1 MKKIGR
7 EYLIFVGLIVL
18 IIVIFGISNYKNNKP
33 KYDKSRINI
42 SFNEEEQ
49 TNEYPSSEVVP
60 SESVSDTE
68 VQDNIST
75 KPVVTETES
84 EEAKETEQIIEQ
96 PTESTTEPETAYVG
110 DAFAVNQENIY
121 EVISNILSSSPNSKY
136 FTKDFQFD
144 NSIKNELE
152 IFRVSELEN
161 HFDEGYVLGYVETP
175 VDDLIYRFDFTL
187 YGNKLSSLTYS
198 QQ

>member
-1 MKKIGR
+1 MKKIR
-7 EYLIFVGLIVL
+7 KEYLIFVGLIVL
-18 IIVIFGISNYKNNKP
+18 IIVIFGIFNYKNNKP

-175 VDDLIYRFDFTL
+175 VDDLTYRFDFTL

>member
-1 MKKIGR
+1 MKKIR
-7 EYLIFVGLIVL
+7 KEYLIFVGLIVL

-49 TNEYPSSEVVP
+49 TNEYPSGGVVP

-96 PTESTTEPETAYVG
+96 PTESTTEPETEYVD

>member
-1 MKKIGR
+1 MKKIR
-7 EYLIFVGLIVL
+7 KEYLIFVGLIVL

-68 VQDNIST
+68 VQDNIYT

-96 PTESTTEPETAYVG
+96 PTESTTEPETAYVD

-144 NSIKNELE
+144 NSINNELE

>member
-1 MKKIGR
+1 MKKIR
-7 EYLIFVGLIVL
+7 KEYLIFVGLIVL

-49 TNEYPSSEVVP
+49 TNEYHSSEVVP

>member
-1 MKKIGR
+1 MKKIR
-7 EYLIFVGLIVL
+7 KEYLIFVGLIVL

-49 TNEYPSSEVVP
+49 TNEYPSGEVVP

-96 PTESTTEPETAYVG
+96 PTESTTEPETEYVD

>member
-1 MKKIGR
+1 MKKIR
-7 EYLIFVGLIVL
+7 KEYLIFVGLIVL

-96 PTESTTEPETAYVG
+96 TTESTTEPETAYVG